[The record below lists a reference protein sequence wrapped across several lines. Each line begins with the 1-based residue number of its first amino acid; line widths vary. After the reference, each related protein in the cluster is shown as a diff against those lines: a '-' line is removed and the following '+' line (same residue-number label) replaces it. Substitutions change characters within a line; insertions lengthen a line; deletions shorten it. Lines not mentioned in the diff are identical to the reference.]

1 MRAHW
6 DITTM
11 EDDKL
16 VLTDPDG
23 WWRASIRPDGCME
36 LDRYFN
42 KPLTTILAE
51 NEEADWDRMH
61 VCDVDDLIER
71 LTQLRGLMITHF
83 GN

>member
-1 MRAHW
+1 
-6 DITTM
+6 
-11 EDDKL
+11 
-16 VLTDPDG
+16 
-23 WWRASIRPDGCME
+23 ME
-36 LDRYFN
+36 LDRHFN

>member
-1 MRAHW
+1 
-6 DITTM
+6 
-11 EDDKL
+11 
-16 VLTDPDG
+16 
-23 WWRASIRPDGCME
+23 ME

-42 KPLTTILAE
+42 EPLTTILAE

-71 LTQLRGLMITHF
+71 LTQLRGLMIAHF